1 MSALASCKDV
11 RVVRW
16 KCPPPPTFKP
26 RVGAPLRLLQAMIA
40 RVAGAG
46 SLYATLSVDP
56 AADETAIRRA
66 YKKLAFELHPDRNK
80 AEGAE
85 EAFKKVVAAHE
96 RLVDPQKRR
105 AYDLTLR
112 RPLMPVHVPAA
123 ASNTAAMAS
132 MAADADAFTRRCA
145 QRVRAA
151 DAAVQQLQ
159 QLQQA
164 WPSHDVQTQL
174 LRVEALASQLRSRQ
188 HAPFTASAS
197 QAKREAEDDSAVR
210 EAASAVK
217 RLSEQHERLKCER
230 EQQERRQQREQQQ
243 RQQPP
248 PQPQPQQ
255 PQQPPQQ
262 QKLPTPAPTLT
273 VEQRRQQRQER
284 LEQQRSRQLAQ
295 LESQLTQRQSLQP
308 PPPRPTRPPP
318 SKSARPRPA
327 AAADAA
333 KRTKRRRQKPRDFW
347 AAPGAEDSE
356 EEEDDGGDF
365 AQPRQKPVAYG
376 QPGFYSI
383 DSLESQ
389 FSF

>member
-1 MSALASCKDV
+1 
-11 RVVRW
+11 
-16 KCPPPPTFKP
+16 
-26 RVGAPLRLLQAMIA
+26 MIA
-40 RVAGAG
+40 HVAGAG
-46 SLYATLSVDP
+46 SLYATLGVDP

-217 RLSEQHERLKCER
+217 RLSEQHERLKRER

-243 RQQPP
+243 RRQQPP
-248 PQPQPQQ
+248 PPPPPSQQPPPPQP
-255 PQQPPQQ
+255 QPPQQ
-262 QKLPTPAPTLT
+262 QKLPTPASTLT

-295 LESQLTQRQSLQP
+295 LESQLTQRKSLQP

-318 SKSARPRPA
+318 SKSAGPRPA

-365 AQPRQKPVAYG
+365 TQPRQKPVAYG